1 MRVRAVKRFFWS
13 GTNHDIDVIRG
24 QCQDCNDVSPSQWNE
39 PLLITSPKYPFQ
51 KTVADYFSLKG
62 LKYLL
67 YADRYSAWISMV
79 KIHVGEAGFKFLK
92 SFIVDLFATYG
103 VPEELST
110 DGGPPFN
117 GYEYKQFLTRW
128 DIQPRLSSAY
138 YPQSNGRA
146 ELAVKVAK
154 KIILGNS
161 GANGDINNE
170 LVARALL

>member
-1 MRVRAVKRFFWS
+1 MLARL
-13 GTNHDIDVIRG
+13 
-24 QCQDCNDVSPSQWNE
+24 VSN
-39 PLLITSPKYPFQ
+39 
-51 KTVADYFSLKG
+51 FS
-62 LKYLL
+62 
-67 YADRYSAWISMV
+67 
-79 KIHVGEAGFKFLK
+79 
-92 SFIVDLFATYG
+92 TYG

-170 LVARALL
+170 LVAQALLQHRNTPLQGINLSPAQILYGRELKDCLPSQQDALAVA